1 MSLSQPNAPPFT
13 AVALP
18 SPQDFPPS
26 SQRLDELA
34 LNAEWTDWW
43 TLLIDTQVDCV
54 EQGNVLW
61 VLWCVQQQPGEVNM
75 RGGVDRY
82 RALSFP

>member
-1 MSLSQPNAPPFT
+1 
-13 AVALP
+13 
-18 SPQDFPPS
+18 
-26 SQRLDELA
+26 
-34 LNAEWTDWW
+34 
-43 TLLIDTQVDCV
+43 LLIDTQVDCV